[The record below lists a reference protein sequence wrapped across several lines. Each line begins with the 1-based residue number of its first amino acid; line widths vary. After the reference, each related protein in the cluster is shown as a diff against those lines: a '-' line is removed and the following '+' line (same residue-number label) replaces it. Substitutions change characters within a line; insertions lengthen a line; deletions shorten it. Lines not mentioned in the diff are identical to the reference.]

1 MWSKLFIRTGSCN
14 TSAGLLLLP
23 WNVITQEWDM
33 QQYGPR
39 GGRYFFSTIRHFRY
53 EFQIVIFD
61 WRKLNRLPNTKCA
74 SELIQCAFGEYSLK
88 LCLIM
93 KLIGK
98 GSLPS
103 PAHINICLVVYLHW
117 IPYKGFASPLIGR
130 LTEQCCT
137 LSYVFKMATPR
148 RFADKIAQLKQNQ
161 EAGTRAF
168 EEIMKKPVYELEVC
182 TVVVV
187 FLSWE
192 KIRWLNSS

>member
-1 MWSKLFIRTGSCN
+1 
-14 TSAGLLLLP
+14 
-23 WNVITQEWDM
+23 
-33 QQYGPR
+33 
-39 GGRYFFSTIRHFRY
+39 
-53 EFQIVIFD
+53 
-61 WRKLNRLPNTKCA
+61 
-74 SELIQCAFGEYSLK
+74 
-88 LCLIM
+88 M
-93 KLIGK
+93 KLSGR

-103 PAHINICLVVYLHW
+103 PAHNNICLVVYLHW

-182 TVVVV
+182 TVVV
-187 FLSWE
+187 FFSSWE
-192 KIRWLNSS
+192 KIRWLNSSEIISDAIKSLVSNSSVTEISTCLICDLTSLICLWTVPLWWISSSLRESKIIRYFPKSAHF

>member
-1 MWSKLFIRTGSCN
+1 
-14 TSAGLLLLP
+14 
-23 WNVITQEWDM
+23 
-33 QQYGPR
+33 
-39 GGRYFFSTIRHFRY
+39 
-53 EFQIVIFD
+53 
-61 WRKLNRLPNTKCA
+61 
-74 SELIQCAFGEYSLK
+74 
-88 LCLIM
+88 M
-93 KLIGK
+93 KLTGK

-103 PAHINICLVVYLHW
+103 SAHNNICLVVYLHL

-182 TVVVV
+182 TVVV
-187 FLSWE
+187 FFFSWE
-192 KIRWLNSS
+192 KIRWLNPS